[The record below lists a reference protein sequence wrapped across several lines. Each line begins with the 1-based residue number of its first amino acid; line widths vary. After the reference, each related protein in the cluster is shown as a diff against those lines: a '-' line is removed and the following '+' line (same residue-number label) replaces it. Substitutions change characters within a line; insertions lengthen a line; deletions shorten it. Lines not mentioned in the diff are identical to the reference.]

1 MRKILLFFLEAL
13 LLSSCFYDAVYNFD
27 KEDLAWMD
35 PYEQGDTVLFKSG
48 HHMDTMF
55 VKEAYLYNS
64 TSRFMRNEASSVFNA
79 NAGFECILRH
89 GNQLIRCRYG
99 FIKRKEDELSVY
111 MHTHKRFYA
120 QNQKDVHF
128 QKVCCNGKDYDDAIV
143 VNSSN
148 SDINDSGKSLNNE
161 YFIYSKSQGLL
172 QYKYKDGEVY
182 TLYKKTPCMK
192 SE

>member
-1 MRKILLFFLEAL
+1 MKNIPYILLTL
-13 LLSSCFYDAVYNFD
+13 LLSSCLYEEIHLFD
-27 KEDLAWMD
+27 SDDLMWLS
-35 PYEQGDTVLFKSG
+35 PYEQGDTVLFRSE

-79 NAGFECILRH
+79 NAGFECLLRH

-161 YFIYSKSQGLL
+161 YFIYSKSKGLL
-172 QYKYKDGEVY
+172 EYKYLNGEVY
-182 TLYKKTPCMK
+182 TLYKKLPYK
-192 SE
+192 RKD

>member
-1 MRKILLFFLEAL
+1 MKNKFFFLFVFVV
-13 LLSSCFYDAVYNFD
+13 SSCLYKEIHLFD
-27 KEDLAWMD
+27 SDDLTWLS
-35 PYEQGDTVLFKSG
+35 PYEQGDTVLFKSE

-89 GNQLIRCRYG
+89 GNQLIKCRYG
-99 FIKRKEDELSVY
+99 FIKRKEDELSIY

-120 QNQKDVHF
+120 ENQKDVHF

-143 VNSSN
+143 VNNSN
-148 SDINDSGKSLNNE
+148 SEINDSEKSLNNE

-172 QYKYKDGEVY
+172 QYKYKGGEVY

>member
-1 MRKILLFFLEAL
+1 LLFFLEAL

-27 KEDLAWMD
+27 SDDLTWLS

>member
-1 MRKILLFFLEAL
+1 MKNKFFFLFVFVV
-13 LLSSCFYDAVYNFD
+13 SSCLYKEIHLFD
-27 KEDLAWMD
+27 SDDLTWLS
-35 PYEQGDTVLFKSG
+35 PYEQGDTVLFKSE

-89 GNQLIRCRYG
+89 GNQLIKCRYG
-99 FIKRKEDELSVY
+99 FIKRKEDDLSIY

-120 QNQKDVHF
+120 ENQKDIHF

-143 VNSSN
+143 VNNSN
-148 SDINDSGKSLNNE
+148 SEINDSEKSLNNE

>member
-1 MRKILLFFLEAL
+1 MKNKFFFLFVFVV
-13 LLSSCFYDAVYNFD
+13 SSCLYKEIHLFD
-27 KEDLAWMD
+27 SDDLTWLS
-35 PYEQGDTVLFKSG
+35 PYEQGDTVLFKSE

-89 GNQLIRCRYG
+89 GNQLIKCRYG
-99 FIKRKEDELSVY
+99 FIKRKEDDLSIY

-120 QNQKDVHF
+120 ENQKDVHF

-143 VNSSN
+143 VNNSN
-148 SDINDSGKSLNNE
+148 SEINDSEKSLNNE

>member
-35 PYEQGDTVLFKSG
+35 PYEQGDTVLFKSE

-148 SDINDSGKSLNNE
+148 SEINDSEKSLNNE